1 MSDSHLDNQK
11 LDSIKD
17 LMDVVGSA
25 DIGLVILDKHFTIRV
40 WNLFMV
46 NHSGQSAESVMGKNL
61 FEAFPGIAESWF
73 RDKAQQSIVQMTRLL
88 STWQERPYLFQ
99 FKNLRQRSKSASYM
113 YQNITYIP
121 LASASGEIE
130 NFAITINDVTDIAAS
145 TQQLDAVKSEY
156 SHTLKDS
163 N

>member
-1 MSDSHLDNQK
+1 MKNNPAESL
-11 LDSIKD
+11 KD

-25 DIGLVILDKHFTIRV
+25 DVGLVIFDSQYNIRV

-46 NHSGQSAESVMGKNL
+46 NHSGKSAESVMGKSL
-61 FEAFPGIAESWF
+61 FKLFPEVSETSF
-73 RDKAQQSIVQMTRLL
+73 REKSQLAITQKSKLL
-88 STWQERPYLFQ
+88 STWEEQPYLFK
-99 FKNLRQRSKSASYM
+99 FTNVRQRAKSATYM

-145 TQQLDAVKSEY
+145 KQQLDAVVSEY
-156 SHTLKDS
+156 SHDHADR